1 MIFDDS
7 WFENSYSFEKKLIA
21 SKGVI
26 ESCDVGE
33 ILRLRLPGC
42 VKAVPTG
49 SEVDR
54 TGVDWLATLSSGRV
68 VGVDVK
74 IREKDYLRFGH
85 DDVAL
90 ETWSVLDSRVGWTRD
105 QSKACDWVLW
115 VWKDTGRFFLVPF
128 LPLCS
133 VFVQQ
138 WEEWRENYRTATQ
151 RTPET
156 PKFKSYQSE
165 CVFVP
170 RTVIVDAISDW
181 YGGTL
186 A

>member
-1 MIFDDS
+1 MIFDDY
-7 WFENSYSFEKKLIA
+7 WPENVYSFDKKLIA

-42 VKAVPTG
+42 VKAVPTS

-74 IREKDYLRFGH
+74 IREKDCMRFGS

-90 ETWSVLDSRVGWTRD
+90 ETWSVVGSHVGWTRD
-105 QSKACDWVLW
+105 EAKVCEWVLW

-133 VFVQQ
+133 VFGQH
-138 WEEWRENYRTATQ
+138 WESWGSTYKRRTQ
-151 RTPET
+151 RTTRDYRSWE
-156 PKFKSYQSE
+156 SE

>member
-1 MIFDDS
+1 MIFEDS
-7 WFENSYSFEKKLIA
+7 WFEKSYSFEKKLIA
-21 SKGVI
+21 SKGLI
-26 ESCDVGE
+26 ESCDVLE

-42 VKAVPTG
+42 VDAVST
-49 SEVDR
+49 STEIDR
-54 TGVDWLATLSSGRV
+54 TGVDWLATLLSGRV

-74 IREKDYLRFGH
+74 TRDKDYLRFGH

-90 ETWSVLDSRVGWTRD
+90 ETWSVIGSRVGWTRD
-105 QSKACDWVLW
+105 ESKVCEWVLW

-128 LPLCS
+128 LPLCC
-133 VFVQQ
+133 VFAQR
-138 WEEWRENYRTATQ
+138 WEDWSEIYKKAIQ
-151 RTPET
+151 RTPST
-156 PKFKSYQSE
+156 SKFKSYQSE

-170 RTVIVDAISDW
+170 RSVIVDAIADW